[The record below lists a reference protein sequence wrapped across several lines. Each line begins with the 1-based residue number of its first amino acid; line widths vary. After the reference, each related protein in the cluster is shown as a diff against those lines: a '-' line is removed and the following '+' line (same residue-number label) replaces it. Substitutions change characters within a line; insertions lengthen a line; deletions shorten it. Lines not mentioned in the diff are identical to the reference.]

1 MTGSTWQSVSL
12 LNLSWPGFY
21 GLTHVLYIW
30 LDVGA
35 VQCTGSVFYHGF
47 ILAAVCS
54 LSGKVLKAL
63 PCTNQLFYYTHI
75 IHLRWHEL
83 QCYFWVNSGNLSIVS
98 IGIGVFGPL
107 VANTE
112 ESIETNFT
120 FNKKKQQVTHWS
132 HESTPKHLSRITE
145 IPLSCKIVMYLI

>member
-21 GLTHVLYIW
+21 GLTRVLYIW

-35 VQCTGSVFYHGF
+35 VQCTGSVFYHGC

-54 LSGKVLKAL
+54 LSGRVLKAL
-63 PCTNQLFYYTHI
+63 PCTNHYYRYFT
-75 IHLRWHEL
+75 IHTSFTWDSTS
-83 QCYFWVNSGNLSIVS
+83 CSAIFDFSIVS
-98 IGIGVFGPL
+98 KGIGIFGPL

-112 ESIETNFT
+112 ENIETNFT
-120 FNKKKQQVTHWS
+120 FNKKKQQVTHWFHS
-132 HESTPKHLSRITE
+132 FIYTWLMCYCILEN
-145 IPLSCKIVMYLI
+145 